1 MVGLEN
7 KEVER
12 IWKEVVRGK
21 FKIISPKFSC
31 GTEDNH
37 KNLQPE

>member
-1 MVGLEN
+1 VEGLEN

-21 FKIISPKFSC
+21 FEIISPKFS
-31 GTEDNH
+31 
-37 KNLQPE
+37 